1 MMSVRVFLFGLVGLL
16 AVPASAQVSG
26 FATLG
31 AAWFSNPHADFAYN
45 NHSTGPGNSRSVD
58 LGLDSNLGLQWS
70 STFDQAV
77 RLTAQ
82 TVVYRDAS
90 NHVRP
95 DLTLLNAQF
104 LMNDRL
110 SLRVGRTQNP
120 NFLFS
125 DYRQVHYALP
135 WIRPP
140 REVYGVTSFFNYD
153 GVQGRYQLPVMD
165 DWSLVFLAGIAQS
178 SMDYSLDGGRAVDSA
193 QAEGVRYVS
202 AALQHEDWT
211 IKLSYETGALST
223 KNETVEQALQGVTQF
238 DAVLAQNMSLW
249 NKKYDFW
256 ALGAQYDSSDWLI
269 VGELSWRGL
278 EAYFGQRGGGYAT
291 LGRHYGQYMPYITLA
306 RTWTITDS
314 STNPIAQ
321 SLYDS
326 VKYSA
331 SSLALGLSVA
341 LTPQM
346 MLKTEL
352 QGIAP
357 DPDSKWVY
365 EQYDAQ
371 YNHHQPGQD
380 VLLSVSLDMVF

>member
-1 MMSVRVFLFGLVGLL
+1 MMSVRVFVFVLVGLL
-16 AVPASAQVSG
+16 ALPASAQVSG

-70 STFDQAV
+70 NTFDQNV

-104 LMNDRL
+104 LINDRL

-120 NFLFS
+120 NFLYS

-165 DWSLVFLAGIAQS
+165 DWSLIFLAGIAQS

-193 QAEGVRYVS
+193 QAEGVRYIS
-202 AALQHEDWT
+202 AALQREDWT

-223 KNETVEQALQGVTQF
+223 KNEAVEQVLQGVAQF
-238 DAVLAQNMSLW
+238 DAALAQHLSLW

-269 VGELSWRGL
+269 ATELSWRGL
-278 EAYFGQRGGGYAT
+278 DAYFGQRGGGYMT

-306 RTWTITDS
+306 RTWTITDT

-357 DPDSKWVY
+357 DPGSKWAY

-380 VLLSVSLDMVF
+380 VLLSVSLAMVF